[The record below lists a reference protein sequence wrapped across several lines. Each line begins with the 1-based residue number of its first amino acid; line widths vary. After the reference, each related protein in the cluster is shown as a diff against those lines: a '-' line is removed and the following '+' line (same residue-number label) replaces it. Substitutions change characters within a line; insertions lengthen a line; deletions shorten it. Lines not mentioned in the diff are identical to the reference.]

1 MIYRASVPLTHR
13 RLKGAVSD
21 ALSCDVKVL
30 TCMACRQNQRGLGD
44 PFSTCHSGWLTE
56 VPVPIELFSKPTG
69 KTRLRSDYIPDSPGS
84 YSGYASDESLK
95 HFNPLE
101 LSTSIRTENEMQ
113 YESVVEEEDGSP
125 FEPEDSECQ
134 ESENDDATTF
144 AWDCQT
150 INQCE
155 LERL

>member
-1 MIYRASVPLTHR
+1 MFPGVESDSSSEGENAS
-13 RLKGAVSD
+13 D
-21 ALSCDVKVL
+21 D
-30 TCMACRQNQRGLGD
+30 
-44 PFSTCHSGWLTE
+44 
-56 VPVPIELFSKPTG
+56 
-69 KTRLRSDYIPDSPGS
+69 DYVPDSPGF

-101 LSTSIRTENEMQ
+101 LSTSVRTENEMQ